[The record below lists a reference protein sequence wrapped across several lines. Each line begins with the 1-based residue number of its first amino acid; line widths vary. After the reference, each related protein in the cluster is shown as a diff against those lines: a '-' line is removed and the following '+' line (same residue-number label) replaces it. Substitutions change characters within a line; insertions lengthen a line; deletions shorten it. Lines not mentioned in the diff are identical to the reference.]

1 MAGPKASEE
10 QCADWVRHFTTVR
23 FKEIETLLAN
33 SNETSRFCNP
43 TLATGSASGHFQQN
57 LEV

>member
-1 MAGPKASEE
+1 MAAPKASEE

-23 FKEIETLLAN
+23 FKAIETLLAN
-33 SNETSRFCNP
+33 SNETGRFCHQ
-43 TLATGSASGHFQQN
+43 TLATAGESGDFQQN